1 MAATKPHTQKPAT
14 ASSFRLTSLLR
25 SSLRIVL
32 TIKIN
37 VVCFFPHF
45 QVEQIAKNNWIC
57 WSNSSKCE
65 VVWLLVS
72 SSFFFLPCC
81 PSLVFSCCCVSSSF
95 LCFFFLSIII
105 FFLLQHRYYN
115 ANSIVNSNSIFF
127 STRIYF
133 IVVYWYY
140 GGNKKIQ
147 INNWQARRLLVLLC
161 TYLVH

>member
-45 QVEQIAKNNWIC
+45 QVEQITKNNWIC

-95 LCFFFLSIII
+95 LCFFFFLLLFFFFYNTGITMQIALWI
-105 FFLLQHRYYN
+105 QTQFFL
-115 ANSIVNSNSIFF
+115 
-127 STRIYF
+127 
-133 IVVYWYY
+133 VVYWYY